1 MNQQDLR
8 KYFGEMLKKEGY
20 ISSDS
25 LAVLGKLIRLTLEYR
40 DRLVEEK
47 NEILT
52 VEETRKGLDAYMAVL
67 KENRLPEGLDEK
79 IGKLVKLWLKE
90 INGKA
95 L

>member
-20 ISSDS
+20 ISTDS
-25 LAVLGKLIRLTLEYR
+25 LAVPGKLIRLTLEYR

-79 IGKLVKLWLKE
+79 IGKLVKLRLKE

>member
-20 ISSDS
+20 LSSDS

-52 VEETRKGLDAYMAVL
+52 VEETRKGLDAYMATL

>member
-20 ISSDS
+20 ISTDS

>member
-8 KYFGEMLKKEGY
+8 KSFGEMLKKEGY
-20 ISSDS
+20 ISTDS

-52 VEETRKGLDAYMAVL
+52 VEETRKGLDAYMATL